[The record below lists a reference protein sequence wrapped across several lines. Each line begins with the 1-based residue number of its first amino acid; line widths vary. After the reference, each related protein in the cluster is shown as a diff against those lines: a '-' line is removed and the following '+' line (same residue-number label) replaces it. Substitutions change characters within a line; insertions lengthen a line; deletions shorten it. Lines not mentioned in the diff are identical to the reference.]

1 MQNPHFEPLPAI
13 AGLSHKDLAA
23 HPLLAELPSF
33 RVDQVYNW
41 IYARH
46 VLDWE
51 DMTNLSKALRAEFAL
66 RAKVLGLHVERRLSS
81 AISACDKVLFRLHDG
96 AAVEAVWMR
105 FDRRQTLCVSTQVGC
120 AMGCTFCATATM
132 GLRRHLTSAEIV
144 QQVLF
149 FQHEAQGALS
159 NLVFMGMGEPL
170 HNYEHVTQACRIL
183 NDPAGMNFSRRR
195 ITVSTVGL
203 VPQIHRLASDNVPCK
218 LAVSLN
224 SVFDDVRSRLMPVN
238 RKYGLRELFDA
249 CRAYTKAT
257 GLRVTF
263 EYVLLEGVNDR
274 PEDIREL
281 RRSLSQLPCKLN
293 LIYYN
298 QADRGYQTAAR
309 DTFQRFFD
317 ALETAH
323 VPVTLRQSMGEDID
337 AACGQLSIREENE
350 RC

>member
-1 MQNPHFEPLPAI
+1 MQTPYPERLPAL
-13 AGLSHKDLAA
+13 AGLSHEDLAA
-23 HPLLAELPSF
+23 LPMLADLPAF
-33 RVDQVYNW
+33 RVDQIYNW

-51 DMTNLSKALRAEFAL
+51 GMTNLSKQLRAEFASQATVMNL
-66 RAKVLGLHVERRLSS
+66 RLERRLSS
-81 AISACDKVLFRLHDG
+81 ATSDCDKVLFRLQDG

-105 FDRRQTLCVSTQVGC
+105 FERRQTLCVSTQVGC

-132 GLRRHLTSAEIV
+132 GLRRHLSAAEIV

-149 FQHEAQGALS
+149 FQREAGGALS

-170 HNYEHVTQACRIL
+170 HNYENVTQACRIL
-183 NDPAGMNFSRRR
+183 NDPAGLNFSRRR
-195 ITVSTVGL
+195 LTVSTVGL
-203 VPQIHRLASDNVPCK
+203 VPQIYRLAEEKVPCK

-224 SVFDDVRSRLMPVN
+224 SVFDDVRSELMPIN
-238 RKYGLRELFDA
+238 RKFGLVELFKA

-274 PEDIREL
+274 PEDLREL
-281 RRSLSQLPCKLN
+281 RRKLSQLPCKLN

-298 QADRGYQTAAR
+298 QADRGYRTAAR

-337 AACGQLSIREENE
+337 AACGQLSIREEG
-350 RC
+350 RAC